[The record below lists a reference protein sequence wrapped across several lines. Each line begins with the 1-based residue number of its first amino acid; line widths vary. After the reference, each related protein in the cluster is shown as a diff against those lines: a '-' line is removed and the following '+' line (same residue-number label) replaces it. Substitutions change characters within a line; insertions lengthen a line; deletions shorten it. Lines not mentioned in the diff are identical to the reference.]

1 MFTHTSCRNL
11 PQKFTAEQTTMAV
24 LIGEDRKFSEKKNP
38 TFMQL
43 VQEEKVLLF
52 HAVITN

>member
-24 LIGEDRKFSEKKNP
+24 QTDEDRKLSEKK

-43 VQEEKVLLF
+43 VQEEKALF
-52 HAVITN
+52 FHPVITN